1 MTNFGKN
8 IRKIRTVKKLSQ
20 SAFADLFKLKRAS
33 VGAYEEGRSE
43 AKIDTVVEIAKYFSL
58 SLEQLIVKELTV
70 NEITHFDPIKA
81 TLKKAKNGNISH
93 EIKLIN
99 LVNAKN
105 YIKNFSD
112 STFLNS
118 LCTLS
123 LPNINPD
130 MITFEH
136 ADCEMNNGENGIFKG
151 DLLVCKKITDL
162 KKELIL
168 DIVYVFVLNN
178 EILVRR
184 LVSFDTEIVV
194 KSDTLE
200 YSINAFNSSELIE
213 VWSIEYIIT
222 KKIAS
227 TKGLNHRLDSI
238 ENKLE
243 QLLQSSKKQV
253 IAKKNS

>member
-81 TLKKAKNGNISH
+81 TLKKAKNGNISY

-99 LVNAKN
+99 LANAKN
-105 YIKNFSD
+105 YIKNNSD
-112 STFLNS
+112 SIFLNS

-130 MITFEH
+130 MISFEH
-136 ADCEMNNGENGIFKG
+136 SDNEMINGENGIFKG
-151 DLLVCKKITDL
+151 DLLVCKKVVDF

-168 DIVYVFVLNN
+168 DTVFVFVLKN

-184 LVSFDTEIVV
+184 LVSFDSEIVV
-194 KSDTLE
+194 KSDVLE
-200 YSINAFNSSELIE
+200 FSIHAFDIAEVIE
-213 VWSIEYIIT
+213 IWAIEYIVT

-227 TKGLNHRLDSI
+227 PLLNNRLNSI

-243 QLLQSSKKQV
+243 QLLQSTKKLPN
-253 IAKKNS
+253 AKKNS